1 MNRDVMIPRRLLS
14 AVMIV
19 ALCAGLLASNVSSV
33 SASSQLKVTPTK
45 AVITIGKSTTLKS
58 NVKVQWSVVNG
69 KSIIKLSSKKAKTVK
84 VKGLKKGTA
93 YVKAKVNNEFKKIK
107 VIVVSGRT
115 PTKIKLVKNTRNRVG
130 GDIGVGNT
138 CKVSVKSVSPTK
150 ANKAVIYSTSDST
163 IATVD
168 KNKGIVTAVG
178 EGDVVITAKSKS
190 DKRVHGTIKLRV
202 VKSYSGL
209 MQTTVNLTD
218 PERYPAGKV
227 AKVWIPVPVSDDNQI
242 ITDVKYDAVNYTKKY
257 ETSDSLGNR
266 LMYVEWAADVDPA
279 DRIATLTY
287 HVERWEIDCGND
299 FAKYEKGTVDTEK
312 FAEYLDTKDVSP
324 EVKALADDIVAKADA
339 KTVYEKAYA
348 IYEWMADN
356 LHTLSGAQSQTV
368 DHVDDLLF
376 NTKTAGGCAC
386 ISYAFVE
393 MCRIEGIPARV
404 LYGVKLDKNS
414 NRCHADFYLPGYG
427 WVPADA
433 NDAIRKIEGHYD
445 EYRGPEASEE
455 NKQQWAQWKEK
466 YFGFAYAA
474 PFLFI
479 AEGVDHVLNP
489 AISATSSE
497 DGNVVN
503 GKLRMLDWP
512 YVEYD
517 GKCAIKK
524 SDRGTVYKH
533 SYSEGVD
540 DNEDCGC

>member
-1 MNRDVMIPRRLLS
+1 MNRGVLISRRLLS
-14 AVMIV
+14 FVMIFT
-19 ALCAGLLASNVSSV
+19 LCISLLASNVCSV
-33 SASSQLKVTPTK
+33 SAATQLKVTPKST
-45 AVITIGKSTTLKS
+45 VITVGKSTTLKS
-58 NVKVQWSVVNG
+58 NLKVKWSIVNG
-69 KSIIKLSSKKAKTVK
+69 KSIVKLTSKKGKTVK

-93 YVKAKVNNEFKKIK
+93 YVKAKAGNSYKKIK
-107 VIVVSGRT
+107 IIVVSTNT
-115 PTKIKLVKNTRNRVG
+115 PTKINLVKNTKKRVG
-130 GDIGVGNT
+130 GDIGVGNI
-138 CKVSVKSVSPTK
+138 CKVSVKSVTPSK
-150 ANKAVIYSTSDST
+150 VNKSVVYSTSDSK

-178 EGDVVITAKSKS
+178 AGDVVITAKSKS
-190 DKRVHGTIKLRV
+190 DSRVKGTIKLRV
-202 VKSYSGL
+202 VQSYSGL
-209 MQTTVNLTD
+209 MKTTVDLTD
-218 PERYPAGKV
+218 TERYPAGKV
-227 AKVWIPVPVSDDNQI
+227 AKVWIPVPVSDDNQK
-242 ITDVKYDAVNYTKKY
+242 ITDVKYDANNYTKKY

-299 FAKYEKGTVDTEK
+299 FAKYENGTIDTEK
-312 FAEYLDTKDVSP
+312 FAAYLDTKDVTP
-324 EVKALADDIVAKADA
+324 EVKTLADDIVAKANA

-356 LHTLSGAQSQTV
+356 LHTLSGSQSQTV

-455 NKQQWAQWKEK
+455 NKKQWAEWKEK

-517 GKCAIKK
+517 GKCAIQK

-533 SYSEGVD
+533 SFSEGVD
-540 DNEDCGC
+540 DDEDCGC

>member
-1 MNRDVMIPRRLLS
+1 MNRDVLISRRLLS
-14 AVMIV
+14 FVMIIT
-19 ALCAGLLASNVSSV
+19 LCIGLFAFNSQSV
-33 SASSQLKVTPTK
+33 SAATQLKVTPAN
-45 AVITIGKSTTLKS
+45 AVITKGKSITLKS
-58 NVKVQWSVVNG
+58 NMNVKWSVVNG
-69 KSIIKLSSKKAKTVK
+69 KSCVKLVSKKSKSVK
-84 VKGLKKGTA
+84 IKGLKNGTA
-93 YVKAKVNNEFKKIK
+93 YVKAKAGNSYKKIK
-107 VIVVSGRT
+107 VVVVSAKT
-115 PTKIKLVKNTRNRVG
+115 PTKINLVSNTKKRVG

-138 CKVSVKSVSPTK
+138 CKVSVKSVSPSK
-150 ANKAVIYSTSDST
+150 ANKSVVYSTSDSK

-168 KNKGIVTAVG
+168 KNKGIVTALA

-190 DKRVHGTIKLRV
+190 DSRVKGTIKLRV
-202 VKSYSGL
+202 VKSYSG
-209 MQTTVNLTD
+209 MMETTVSLTD
-218 PERYPAGKV
+218 PERYPQGKV
-227 AKVWIPVPVSDDNQI
+227 AKVWIPVPVTDDNQI
-242 ITDVKYDAVNYTKKY
+242 ISDVKYDAVNYTKKY

-266 LMYVEWAADVDPA
+266 LLYIEWASDVDPA
-279 DRIATLTY
+279 DRIATVKY

-299 FAKYEKGTVDTEK
+299 FAKYEKGTVDRKK
-312 FAEYLDTKDVSP
+312 FAAYLDTKDVSP
-324 EVKALADDIVAKADA
+324 EVKKLADGIVAKANA

-356 LHTLSGAQSQTV
+356 LHTLSGAPSQTV

-393 MCRIEGIPARV
+393 MCRVEGVPARV

-445 EYRGPEASEE
+445 EYRGPEASEA
-455 NKQQWAQWKEK
+455 NRKQWAQWKEK

-489 AISATSSE
+489 AITATSSE
-497 DGNVVN
+497 DGNVVD

-540 DNEDCGC
+540 DDEDCGC